1 VKRNAGDIWHIKGPG
16 YFRPNVNYKLLV
28 MDETQY
34 FKENSVLVME
44 AVNEFTDETGTKRKI
59 GENYI
64 IRNPK

>member
-1 VKRNAGDIWHIKGPG
+1 
-16 YFRPNVNYKLLV
+16 

-34 FKENSVLVME
+34 FKENSVLVMK
-44 AVNEFTDETGTKRKI
+44 AVNEFIDETGTKRKI